1 LIPATQVKTGN
12 CVVLDGEPY
21 VVIESR
27 HVTQG
32 RKPGKIQLKLRNVLT
47 GLSTEK
53 RFASSDRVE
62 LATLEEREMQY
73 LYEDGELFHFMNTEN
88 YEQVAI
94 EMRLIGDNRYY
105 LTEGFVISVA
115 FFEGKAISVRPP
127 KAVVLEVAETE
138 PALKHATAQAQ
149 LKPATTTT
157 GLKVNVPSFIEVGD
171 KIKVNTET
179 GEYLERT

>member
-12 CVVLDGEPY
+12 CVVLEGEPY

-27 HVTQG
+27 HVIQG
-32 RKPGKIQLKLRNVLT
+32 
-47 GLSTEK
+47 
-53 RFASSDRVE
+53 
-62 LATLEEREMQY
+62 
-73 LYEDGELFHFMNTEN
+73 GELFHFMNTEN

-105 LTEGFVISVA
+105 LTEGLVISVA

-157 GLKVNVPSFIEVGD
+157 GLKVNVPPFIEVGD